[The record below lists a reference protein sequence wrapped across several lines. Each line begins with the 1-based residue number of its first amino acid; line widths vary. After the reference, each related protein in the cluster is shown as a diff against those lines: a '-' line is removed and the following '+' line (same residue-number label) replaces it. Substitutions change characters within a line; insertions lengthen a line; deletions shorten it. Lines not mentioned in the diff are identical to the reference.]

1 MGFLYNGI
9 SSQSMKVRAHLTGWQ
24 TVPTLRSNTETV
36 PGKAGLADFGA
47 DSGERY
53 IDVSCNI
60 FPQKTFTDMVAIL
73 DRVAAWLDPT
83 AGTKQLVLDDV
94 PDRYF
99 MARLSEAVD
108 CERLLRAAGAFSL
121 RFLCPDPF
129 GYALDDETFLFSGV
143 GIHEALRET
152 GNTDSEPVYLLQG
165 EISSGTSSYVS
176 ILTNGEELRITG
188 PLSAGEI
195 LVIDSGMVTAKVT
208 DSAGNTLRNGLP
220 CLQELNFPLLRR
232 GINTL
237 EIQTAGGASF
247 AELRIQAKSRWR

>member
-24 TVPTLRSNTETV
+24 VVPSLRSNTETV

-47 DSGERY
+47 DGGERY

-60 FPQKTFTDMVAIL
+60 FPQKTFTDMVGIL

-99 MARLSEAVD
+99 TARLSEAVD
-108 CERLLRAAGAFSL
+108 CERLLRAAGAFTL

-143 GIHEALRET
+143 GSHEALRET

-165 EISSGTSSYVS
+165 EIPSGTSSYVS
-176 ILTNGEELRITG
+176 ITTNGEELRITG

-195 LVIDSGMVTAKVT
+195 LVIDTGMVTAKVT

-220 CLQELNFPLLRR
+220 CLEELNFPLLRR
-232 GINTL
+232 GLNTL